1 MNLLFFLIAL
11 GASVIGGICGIGG
24 GVLMKPLMDLLGL
37 ADVDAASF
45 LSSCSVFVM
54 SLYNVSRSFLDRS
67 GTIDLKTTFPLA
79 AGAAA
84 GGLLGNQIFSAI
96 CGAISLRI
104 AGIVQSLCLMLLTI
118 ATLFY
123 TVKKNTIH
131 PIHIRSASGCVVIGI
146 ALGCASSFLGIGG
159 GPFNMA
165 VLHYFFGMGTKIAVA
180 NSLFIILLSQST
192 NLAKSFLSGSI
203 PTISP
208 FVIFLMVLG
217 GIAGGAIGRKCSKR
231 LSAAS
236 VDKLFIGLQLV
247 IVLICLWNTANFL

>member
-1 MNLLFFLIAL
+1 
-11 GASVIGGICGIGG
+11 
-24 GVLMKPLMDLLGL
+24 
-37 ADVDAASF
+37 
-45 LSSCSVFVM
+45 
-54 SLYNVSRSFLDRS
+54 
-67 GTIDLKTTFPLA
+67 
-79 AGAAA
+79 
-84 GGLLGNQIFSAI
+84 LGNQIFSAI

-159 GPFNMA
+159 G
-165 VLHYFFGMGTKIAVA
+165 
-180 NSLFIILLSQST
+180 
-192 NLAKSFLSGSI
+192 
-203 PTISP
+203 
-208 FVIFLMVLG
+208 
-217 GIAGGAIGRKCSKR
+217 AIGRKCSKR